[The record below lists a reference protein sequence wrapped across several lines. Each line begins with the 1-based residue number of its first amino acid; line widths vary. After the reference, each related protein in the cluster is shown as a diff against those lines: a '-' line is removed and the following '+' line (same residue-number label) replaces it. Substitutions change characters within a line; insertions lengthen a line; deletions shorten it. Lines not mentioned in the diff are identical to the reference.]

1 MWISVLV
8 GAIHLLALGIGLGA
22 IWMRGRS
29 FLGDLDTAG
38 VKRTLRADTFW
49 GVAALLWISTGLLRA
64 FAGLEKGT
72 SYYVHNDAFL
82 VKMGLLVLILALEV
96 APMVQLIRWRMRLGS
111 DGTVNVARAATFG
124 RISQLQLLLV
134 VAMVVA
140 AVAMSKGIGS

>member
-1 MWISVLV
+1 MWISVIV

-22 IWMRGRS
+22 IWVRGRS

-38 VKRTLRADTFW
+38 VQRTLRADTLW

-64 FAGLEKGT
+64 FVGLEKGT

-96 APMVQLIRWRMRLGS
+96 APMLQLIGWRVRLGS
-111 DGTVNVARAATFG
+111 GGAVNVARAVTFG
-124 RISQLQLLLV
+124 RISQVQLLLV